1 MIKINILY
9 YIKLSIQIVEAK
21 SLFGQTWLL
30 DIDSWFPY
38 RGVETQPLFKK
49 LQFCRG
55 GSMFCWTLPLSCQYR
70 FRCVY
75 IGNVWSRSYENNT
88 YETTPRLQYI
98 GSAWVKHVKFM
109 KFGGII
115 V

>member
-30 DIDSWFPY
+30 DIDNWFPY

-49 LQFCRG
+49 L
-55 GSMFCWTLPLSCQYR
+55 
-70 FRCVY
+70 
-75 IGNVWSRSYENNT
+75 
-88 YETTPRLQYI
+88 
-98 GSAWVKHVKFM
+98 
-109 KFGGII
+109 
-115 V
+115 